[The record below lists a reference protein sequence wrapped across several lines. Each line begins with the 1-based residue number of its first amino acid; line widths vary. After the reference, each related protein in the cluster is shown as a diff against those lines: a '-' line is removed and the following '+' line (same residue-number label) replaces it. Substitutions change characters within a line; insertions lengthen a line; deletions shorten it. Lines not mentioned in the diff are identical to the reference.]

1 MKKAANKVKAA
12 DKLRIA
18 ITIILI
24 LLAITYFIGAAQAF
38 VLYADKPITEIPMWA
53 YWFLAPRK

>member
-1 MKKAANKVKAA
+1 MKRVKAA
-12 DKLRIA
+12 DKMRIA

-38 VLYADKPITEIPMWA
+38 VLYAGKPITEIPMWA

>member
-1 MKKAANKVKAA
+1 MKAAKKVENKIC
-12 DKLRIA
+12 IA

-24 LLAITYFIGAAQAF
+24 LLAIAYFVGAAQAF
-38 VLYADKPITEIPMWA
+38 VLYADKPITDIPMWA

>member
-1 MKKAANKVKAA
+1 MKRVKAEN
-12 DKLRIA
+12 KICIA

-24 LLAITYFIGAAQAF
+24 LLAIVYFIGAAQAF
-38 VLYADKPITEIPMWA
+38 VLYAGKPITDIPMWA

>member
-1 MKKAANKVKAA
+1 MKKKEA
-12 DKLRIA
+12 DKIYIA

-24 LLAITYFIGAAQAF
+24 LLAIAYFIGAAQAF
-38 VLYADKPITEIPMWA
+38 VLYANKPITGIPMWA